1 MCGIV
6 GMVHSDPARPVSFE
20 TIQRMCDRI
29 VHRGPD
35 DEGSYVEGPVGIGM
49 RRLSII
55 DLEGGKQPISNE
67 DRTVWVVLNGEIYN
81 YKELKRQLEKKGH
94 RFTTMSD
101 TEVIVHLY
109 EEYGTD
115 CVTKLRGMFG
125 FAVWDIRRQT
135 LMLARD
141 RVGIK
146 PLYYA
151 ELPAGLAFAS
161 ELKALLTLPE
171 VPRTVSS
178 QAVTEYVAHLC
189 VPGQLSIFDAVKKLL
204 PAHRLLYRHGQVSVD
219 CYWRV
224 EPQLDFTKSE
234 AEWIEEVRAQLRDA
248 VESHM
253 VADVPVGAFLSGGL
267 DSGSLVALMTKA
279 SAEPVRTFTVGLTTE
294 VGDFDER
301 LAARVVAGRYQT
313 KHEECLLAADVGSLL
328 PAIVATFDEP
338 FADSSTIPNWL
349 VCRETARHVKVALS
363 GLGGDELFGG
373 YERYVGLQMGEWFR
387 KIPAPVRS
395 ALAAL
400 AGSLSSGNG
409 TSSTMDRVKR
419 FMVAGGLPCADRYFS
434 FIVAFANAAD
444 ILHPDL
450 LRQVGHGARR
460 YEEILQKLKIQEPLD
475 VALTSDLNLYLPDDL
490 LTLSDRISM
499 AHSLEVRV
507 PFVDHQLIECLVKM
521 PAQYKVR
528 GFQKKVL
535 FKKVIKDLLP
545 PEHFTRPKQG
555 FSIPLAYWLRG
566 SLKPML
572 LDVVGSR
579 AAKESPWFDWQ
590 KVKKLIDEHLT
601 GQHNHE
607 IRLWGILCFQ
617 EWSRQYLEAG
627 PSLTAR
633 GRSIAI

>member
-1 MCGIV
+1 MCGIAGV
-6 GMVHSDPARPVSFE
+6 VHSNSAHPVSSE
-20 TIQRMCDRI
+20 TVQRMCDRI

-35 DEGSYVEGPVGIGM
+35 DYGSYVEGSVGIGM

-55 DLEGGKQPISNE
+55 DLAGGKQPIPNE
-67 DRTVWVVLNGEIYN
+67 DRTVWVILNGEIYN
-81 YKELKRQLEKKGH
+81 YKELKRQLEAKGH
-94 RFTTMSD
+94 RFATVSD

-109 EEYGTD
+109 EEYGAD

-125 FAVWDIRRQT
+125 FAVWDIRQQT

-151 ELPAGLAFAS
+151 ELPGGVAFAS
-161 ELKALLTLPE
+161 ELKSMLTLQE
-171 VPRTVSS
+171 LPRGVSA
-178 QAVTEYVAHLC
+178 QAVVEYVVHLC
-189 VPGQLSIFDAVKKLL
+189 VPGELSIVDAVKKLL
-204 PAHRLLYRHGQVSVD
+204 PAHRLLYRSGRVSVD
-219 CYWRV
+219 CYWRA
-224 EPQLDFTKSE
+224 EPQPDFSKSE
-234 AEWIEEVRAQLRDA
+234 SEWIEEVREQLRDA

-267 DSGSLVALMTKA
+267 DSGSLVALMAKA

-301 LAARVVAGRYQT
+301 AAARIIANQYRT
-313 KHEECLLAADVGSLL
+313 KHEECLLAADVSSLL
-328 PAIVATFDEP
+328 PSIVASFDEP
-338 FADSSTIPNWL
+338 FADSSAIPNWL
-349 VCRETARHVKVALS
+349 VCRETVRHVKVALS

-387 KIPAPVRS
+387 WIPAPLRS
-395 ALAAL
+395 ILAAL
-400 AGSLSSGNG
+400 AGSLTPGDGSSP
-409 TSSTMDRVKR
+409 TIDRVKR
-419 FMVAGGLPCADRYFS
+419 FMSAAELPLAERYFS
-434 FIVAFANAAD
+434 FIAAFATASE
-444 ILHPDL
+444 ILHPDV
-450 LRQVGHGARR
+450 LRQVGGGARR
-460 YEEILQKLKIQEPLD
+460 YREIIQGLKIREPLD

-490 LTLSDRISM
+490 LTLSDRVSM

-507 PFVDHQLIECLVKM
+507 PFVDHQLIECLFKM
-521 PAQYKVR
+521 PARYKVC

-535 FKKVIKDLLP
+535 FKKIVRDLLP

-579 AAKESPWFDWQ
+579 AAKESQWFDWG
-590 KVKKLIDEHLT
+590 KVKKLVDEHVS

-617 EWSRQYLEAG
+617 EWIRQYLEAN
-627 PSLTAR
+627 PSPASK
-633 GRSIAI
+633 G

>member
-1 MCGIV
+1 MCGIA
-6 GMVHSDPARPVSFE
+6 GIVHRDSARAVSVE
-20 TIQRMCDRI
+20 TVQRMCDRI

-35 DEGSYVEGPVGIGM
+35 DYGSYVDGPVGIGM

-55 DLEGGKQPISNE
+55 DLAGGKQPIPNE
-67 DRTVWVVLNGEIYN
+67 DRTVWVILNGEIYN
-81 YKELKRQLEKKGH
+81 YKELKQQLEKKGH
-94 RFTTMSD
+94 RFTTVSD

-109 EEYGTD
+109 EEYGLD
-115 CVTKLRGMFG
+115 CVLKLRGMFG
-125 FAVWDIRRQT
+125 FAVWDVRKQT

-151 ELPAGLAFAS
+151 ELPVGVAFAS

-171 VPRTVSS
+171 LPRAVSS
-178 QAVTEYVAHLC
+178 QAIAEYVAHLC
-189 VPGQLSIFDAVKKLL
+189 VPGQLSIFDTVKKLP
-204 PAHRLLYRHGQVSVD
+204 PAHRLHYRDGQVSVD
-219 CYWRV
+219 CYWRA
-224 EPQLDFTKSE
+224 EPQPDFSKSE
-234 AEWIEEVRAQLRDA
+234 GAWIEEVREQLRDA
-248 VESHM
+248 IESHM

-267 DSGSLVALMTKA
+267 DSGSLVALMTNA

-301 LAARVVAGRYQT
+301 IAARTIAARYRT

-328 PAIVATFDEP
+328 PSIVAAFDEP
-338 FADSSTIPNWL
+338 FADSSAIPNWL

-387 KIPAPVRS
+387 GIPAPVRS

-400 AGSLSSGNG
+400 VGSLASGDG
-409 TSSTMDRVKR
+409 ASPTIDRVKR
-419 FMVAGGLPCADRYFS
+419 FMAAGGLPCADRYFS
-434 FIVAFANAAD
+434 FIAAFANATE

-450 LRQVGHGARR
+450 LRQVGRGARR
-460 YEEILQKLKIQEPLD
+460 YEEILQGLKIHEPLD
-475 VALTSDLNLYLPDDL
+475 VALTADLNLYLPDDL

-507 PFVDHQLIECLVKM
+507 PFVDHLLIECLSKM
-521 PAQYKVR
+521 PARYKVR

-535 FKKVIKDLLP
+535 FKKAIKDLLP
-545 PEHFTRPKQG
+545 AEHFTRPKQG

-572 LDVVGSR
+572 LDVVSSR

-627 PSLTAR
+627 PSLTAK
-633 GRSIAI
+633 G

>member
-1 MCGIV
+1 MCGIA
-6 GMVHSDPARPVSFE
+6 GMVHSDPAHPVSSE
-20 TIQRMCDRI
+20 TVQRMCDRI

-35 DEGSYVEGPVGIGM
+35 DYGSYVEGPVGIGM

-55 DLEGGKQPISNE
+55 DLDGGKQPIPNE
-67 DRTVWVVLNGEIYN
+67 DRTVWVILNGEIYN
-81 YKELKRQLEKKGH
+81 YKELKRQLEARGH
-94 RFTTMSD
+94 RFATASD

-109 EEYGTD
+109 EEYGPD
-115 CVTKLRGMFG
+115 CVLKLRGMFG
-125 FAVWDIRRQT
+125 FAVWDLRRQT

-151 ELPAGLAFAS
+151 ELPTGLAFAS
-161 ELKALLTLPE
+161 ELKSLLTLPE
-171 VPRTVSS
+171 LPRAVSS
-178 QAVTEYVAHLC
+178 QAVAEYVAHLC
-189 VPGQLSIFDAVKKLL
+189 VPGRLSIFDAVQKLL
-204 PAHRLLYRHGQVSVD
+204 PAHRLLYRHGRPSVD
-219 CYWRV
+219 CYWQV
-224 EPQLDFTKSE
+224 EPQPDFAKSE
-234 AEWIEEVRAQLRDA
+234 SEWIEEVREQLRDA

-267 DSGSLVALMTKA
+267 DSGSLVALMAKA

-301 LAARVVAGRYQT
+301 PAARVIAAQYRT
-313 KHEECLLAADVGSLL
+313 KHEECLLAAEVGSLL
-328 PAIVATFDEP
+328 PSIVASFDEP
-338 FADSSTIPNWL
+338 FADSSAIPNWL
-349 VCRETARHVKVALS
+349 VCRETVRHVKVALS

-387 KIPAPVRS
+387 WIPAPLRS
-395 ALAAL
+395 ALARLVGLL
-400 AGSLSSGNG
+400 ASGDGSSL
-409 TSSTMDRVKR
+409 TIDRVKR
-419 FMVAGGLPCADRYFS
+419 FMAAGELPLAERYFS
-434 FIVAFANAAD
+434 FIAAFANATD
-444 ILHPDL
+444 ILCPDVC
-450 LRQVGHGARR
+450 RQVGEGAHR
-460 YEEILQKLKIQEPLD
+460 YREIIERFKIREPLD
-475 VALTSDLNLYLPDDL
+475 VALTSDLQLYLPDDL

-507 PFVDHQLIECLVKM
+507 PFVDHQLIECLSKM
-521 PAQYKVR
+521 PARYKVC

-535 FKKVIKDLLP
+535 FRKVIRDLLP

-572 LDVVGSR
+572 LDVTNSR
-579 AAKESPWFDWQ
+579 AAKESPWFDWH
-590 KVKKLIDEHLT
+590 KVKKLVDEHLS

-617 EWSRQYLEAG
+617 EWSRQYLGEG
-627 PSLTAR
+627 SSLRAKE
-633 GRSIAI
+633 

>member
-1 MCGIV
+1 MCGIA
-6 GMVHSDPARPVSFE
+6 GMVHGDPTRPVSPE
-20 TIQRMCDRI
+20 TVRRMCNRI
-29 VHRGPD
+29 MHRGPD
-35 DEGSYVEGPVGIGM
+35 DYGSYVEGSVGIGM

-55 DLEGGKQPISNE
+55 DLAGGKQPIPNE
-67 DRTVWVVLNGEIYN
+67 DRTVWVILNGEIYN
-81 YKELKRQLEKKGH
+81 YKELKRQLEVKGH
-94 RFTTMSD
+94 RFATASD

-109 EEYGTD
+109 EEYGSD
-115 CVTKLRGMFG
+115 CVMRLRGMFG
-125 FAVWDIRRQT
+125 FAVWDIRHQT

-161 ELKALLTLPE
+161 ELKAMLTLPE
-171 VPRTVSS
+171 LPRTVSA
-178 QAVTEYVAHLC
+178 QAVMEYVAHLC

-204 PAHRLLYRHGQVSVD
+204 PAHRLLYRYGQVSVD
-219 CYWRV
+219 CYWRA
-224 EPQLDFTKSE
+224 EPQPDFAKSE
-234 AEWIEEVRAQLRDA
+234 GEWIEEVREQLRDA

-267 DSGSLVALMTKA
+267 DSGSLVALMAKA

-294 VGDFDER
+294 IGDFDER
-301 LAARVVAGRYQT
+301 VAARIIAAQYGT
-313 KHEECLLAADVGSLL
+313 KHEECLLAAEVSSLL
-328 PAIVATFDEP
+328 PSIVASFDEP
-338 FADSSTIPNWL
+338 FADSSAIPNWL
-349 VCRETARHVKVALS
+349 VCRETVRHVKVALS

-387 KIPAPVRS
+387 RIPRPIRF
-395 ALAAL
+395 ALEAL
-400 AGSLSSGNG
+400 AGSLASGNG
-409 TSSTMDRVKR
+409 SSPTIDRVKR
-419 FMVAGGLPCADRYFS
+419 FMSAGELPLAERYFS
-434 FIVAFANAAD
+434 YIAAFATAAE
-444 ILHPDL
+444 ILHPDV
-450 LRQVGHGARR
+450 LRQVGRGAQR
-460 YEEILQKLKIQEPLD
+460 YREIIQGLKMREPLD

-507 PFVDHQLIECLVKM
+507 PFVDHQLIECLFKM
-521 PAQYKVR
+521 PARYKVC

-535 FKKVIKDLLP
+535 FKKAIRDLLP

-572 LDVVGSR
+572 LDVVASR
-579 AAKESPWFDWQ
+579 AAKESPWFDWV
-590 KVKKLIDEHLT
+590 KVKKLVDEHIS

-617 EWSRQYLEAG
+617 EWSRQYLPAG
-627 PSLTAR
+627 SSQRAKE
-633 GRSIAI
+633 

>member
-1 MCGIV
+1 MCGIA
-6 GMVHSDPARPVSFE
+6 GMVHNDPGRPVSPE
-20 TIQRMCDRI
+20 TVQRMCDRI

-35 DEGSYVEGPVGIGM
+35 DYGRYIQGPVGMGM

-55 DLEGGKQPISNE
+55 DLAGGKQPIPNE
-67 DRTVWVVLNGEIYN
+67 DRTVWVILNGEIYN
-81 YKELKRQLEKKGH
+81 YKELKRQLEAKGH
-94 RFTTMSD
+94 RFATASD

-109 EEYGTD
+109 EEYGPD

-125 FAVWDIRRQT
+125 FALWDIRQQA

-151 ELPAGLAFAS
+151 ELPTGLAFAS
-161 ELKALLTLPE
+161 ELKSLLTLPE
-171 VPRTVSS
+171 IPREVSS
-178 QAVTEYVAHLC
+178 QAVAEYVAHLC
-189 VPGQLSIFDAVKKLL
+189 VPGELSIFQAVNKLL
-204 PAHRLLYRHGQVSVD
+204 PAHRLLYRHGRVSID
-219 CYWRV
+219 CYWHV
-224 EPQLDFTKSE
+224 ETQPDFAKPE
-234 AEWIEEVRAQLRDA
+234 GEWIEEVSEQLRDA

-253 VADVPVGAFLSGGL
+253 VADVSVGAFLSGGL
-267 DSGSLVALMTKA
+267 DSGSLVALMAKA
-279 SAEPVRTFTVGLTTE
+279 SRDPVRTFTVGLSTE

-301 LAARVVAGRYQT
+301 AAARVIAAKYRT
-313 KHEECLLAADVGSLL
+313 KHEECLLAAEVGSLL
-328 PAIVATFDEP
+328 PSIVASFDEP
-338 FADSSTIPNWL
+338 FADSSAIPNWL
-349 VCRETARHVKVALS
+349 VCRETVRHVKVALS

-387 KIPAPVRS
+387 RVPAQFRS
-395 ALAAL
+395 ALVAL
-400 AGSLSSGNG
+400 ARLLASGDGSSP
-409 TSSTMDRVKR
+409 TIDRVKR
-419 FMVAGGLPCADRYFS
+419 FLAAGELPLVERYFS
-434 FIVAFANAAD
+434 FIVAFANAAE
-444 ILHPDL
+444 ILHPDV
-450 LRQVGHGARR
+450 LRLVGRGARR
-460 YEEILQKLKIQEPLD
+460 YEEIIHGLKIQEPLD

-507 PFVDHQLIECLVKM
+507 PFVDHQLIECLFKM
-521 PAQYKVR
+521 PARYKVR

-535 FKKVIKDLLP
+535 YKKAIKDLLP

-572 LDVVGSR
+572 LDMVNSR
-579 AAKESPWFDWQ
+579 TAKESPWFDWV
-590 KVKKLIDEHLT
+590 KVKKLVDEHLS

-617 EWSRQYLEAG
+617 EWSRQYVEIGSSQASKG
-627 PSLTAR
+627 
-633 GRSIAI
+633 

>member
-1 MCGIV
+1 MCGIA
-6 GMVHSDPARPVSFE
+6 GMVHSDPARPVSSE
-20 TIQRMCDRI
+20 TVQRMCDQI

-35 DEGSYVEGPVGIGM
+35 DYGSYVEGPVGIGM

-55 DLEGGKQPISNE
+55 DLAGGKQPIPNE
-67 DRTVWVVLNGEIYN
+67 DRTVWVILNGEIYN
-81 YKELKRQLEKKGH
+81 YKELKRQLEAKGH
-94 RFTTMSD
+94 RFATASD

-109 EEYGTD
+109 EEYGSD

-125 FAVWDIRRQT
+125 FAVWDLRQQT

-151 ELPAGLAFAS
+151 ELPTGLAFAS
-161 ELKALLTLPE
+161 ELKSLLTLPE
-171 VPRTVSS
+171 LPRAVSS
-178 QAVTEYVAHLC
+178 QAVAEYVAHLC
-189 VPGQLSIFDAVKKLL
+189 VPGRLSIFDAVQKLL
-204 PAHRLLYRHGQVSVD
+204 PAHRLLYRHGRVSVD
-219 CYWRV
+219 CYWQV
-224 EPQLDFTKSE
+224 EPQADFAKSE
-234 AEWIEEVRAQLRDA
+234 NEWIEEVREQLRDA

-267 DSGSLVALMTKA
+267 DSGSLVALMAKA

-301 LAARVVAGRYQT
+301 AAARVIAAQYRT
-313 KHEECLLAADVGSLL
+313 KHEECLLAAEVSSLL
-328 PAIVATFDEP
+328 PSIVGSFDEP
-338 FADSSTIPNWL
+338 FADSSAIPNWL
-349 VCRETARHVKVALS
+349 VCRETVRHVKVALS

-387 KIPAPVRS
+387 RIPGPIRS

-400 AGSLSSGNG
+400 AGSLASGDGSSP
-409 TSSTMDRVKR
+409 TIDRVKR
-419 FMVAGGLPCADRYFS
+419 FMAAGELPLSERYFS
-434 FIVAFANAAD
+434 FIAAFANASD
-444 ILHPDL
+444 ILHPDVL
-450 LRQVGHGARR
+450 KQVGHGARR
-460 YEEILQKLKIQEPLD
+460 YEEIIHGLKMREPLD

-507 PFVDHQLIECLVKM
+507 PFVDHRLIECLFKM
-521 PAQYKVR
+521 PARYKVS

-535 FKKVIKDLLP
+535 FKKAIRGLLP

-579 AAKESPWFDWQ
+579 AAKESPWFDWV
-590 KVKKLIDEHLT
+590 KVKKLVDEHLS

-617 EWSRQYLEAG
+617 EWSRQYL
-627 PSLTAR
+627 P
-633 GRSIAI
+633 RS